1 MEWSIGRAVVVG
13 RVTGRVV
20 VVGRVSGSAVVVGRV
35 VGYGF
40 ARLVTWSRAVVDAS
54 GVKMVAAG
62 PVLFVTGKT
71 VVDTGSRGEVDFFEL
86 Q

>member
-13 RVTGRVV
+13 RVVV
-20 VVGRVSGSAVVVGRV
+20 VVDRV

-62 PVLFVTGKT
+62 TVLVVTGKT

>member
-20 VVGRVSGSAVVVGRV
+20 VVDRV
-35 VGYGF
+35 VGYVF

-62 PVLFVTGKT
+62 PVLVVTGKT

>member
-20 VVGRVSGSAVVVGRV
+20 VVDRV

-54 GVKMVAAG
+54 GVKMVGAET
-62 PVLFVTGKT
+62 VLVVTGKT